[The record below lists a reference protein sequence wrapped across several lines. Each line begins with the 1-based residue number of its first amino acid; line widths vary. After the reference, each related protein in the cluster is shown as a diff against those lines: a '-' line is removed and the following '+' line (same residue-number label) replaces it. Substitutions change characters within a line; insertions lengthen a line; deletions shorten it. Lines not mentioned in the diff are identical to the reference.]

1 MMNTTTKATYGRNR
15 DYLGLLFQVGVP
27 QWQERHSVG
36 RWISKLKDH
45 MFSHT
50 REVEEKSEL

>member
-1 MMNTTTKATYGRNR
+1 MNTTTKATYGRNR

-27 QWQERHSVG
+27 QWQERHAVG